1 MGVKTCT
8 IKAKDLNFFLLDH
21 NVGRPLCFTLMKRL
35 EVLKLKVKHFKADW
49 FLLLDRIAKIPSKV
63 FQKLSIE
70 TETLTPIQL
79 KALVD
84 VLESK
89 KWKVSVEM
97 KCKTFEVDTSHSE
110 TLT

>member
-8 IKAKDLNFFLLDH
+8 IEAKDLNFFLLDH

-35 EVLKLKVKHFKADW
+35 EFLKMKVKHLKADW
-49 FLLLDRIAKIPSKV
+49 FLLLNRISMIPSQVLK
-63 FQKLSIE
+63 KLSIE
-70 TETLTPIQL
+70 TETFTPTQL

-97 KCKTFEVDTSHSE
+97 KCKTFEVDTSLAE